1 MSYLRKFIR
10 NYAQIANPLTD
21 LTWGNP
27 QKITWS
33 IKAKDSLDYLRNVL
47 VSEPILSLPDF
58 QTGQFV
64 VRWDALT

>member
-1 MSYLRKFIR
+1 MSYFRKFIR

-21 LTWGNP
+21 LVSGNP

-33 IKAKDSLDYLRNVL
+33 MKAQDSLDYLKNVL

-58 QTGQFV
+58 QTGQFFI
-64 VRWDALT
+64 RSDALT